1 MAVTATAKMR
11 KTGEIAAKK
20 RKKYDNMNIG
30 IPESDVL
37 RQSLNGHSPHY
48 FFYFLLFICL
58 ENRKVI

>member
-1 MAVTATAKMR
+1 MG

-20 RKKYDNMNIG
+20 RKKYDNMNIR
-30 IPESDVL
+30 IPKSNIL

-48 FFYFLLFICL
+48 FLYFLLFICL